1 MSNGKFIVFEG
12 IDGCGKTTQL
22 RRLQSWLAEVR
33 PDIKTYATREPGGTS
48 LGVSLREL
56 LKATPHL
63 APETELFLHLAD
75 RSHHVKQVIEPM
87 IADGVWVLSDRH
99 ADSTIAYQGYG
110 SGLEIRTLDR
120 LDILARGFLESDLV
134 IWIDTDTKV
143 ARDRIQLRPLID
155 DGWALNDQ
163 AFYQKVAEGYKKIWT
178 ANKGHVLRV
187 NGNDTEE
194 EVARLIRDAVA
205 DWMAKL

>member
-1 MSNGKFIVFEG
+1 MTGKLIVFEG

-48 LGVSLREL
+48 LGDSLREL
-56 LKATPHL
+56 LKTTPHL

-75 RSHHVKQVIEPM
+75 RSHHVKQVVEPM
-87 IADGVWVLSDRH
+87 LADGMWVLSDRH
-99 ADSTIAYQGYG
+99 ADSTIAYQGHG
-110 SGLEIRTLDR
+110 SGLRIRTLNQ

-134 IWIDTDTKV
+134 IWIDIDTEV
-143 ARDRIQLRPLID
+143 ARDRIQLRPLTD
-155 DGWALNDQ
+155 DDWTLNDRC
-163 AFYQKVAEGYKKIWT
+163 FYQKVAEGYKKIWT

-187 NGNDTEE
+187 NGNGAEE

-205 DWMAKL
+205 GWMAKL